1 MSSTGIDLRFAP
13 SVAATSG
20 ILGGLLVVIARHGW
34 QYVWPL
40 IGLFGCIGEA
50 SLFAILRRD
59 NPPAYLPAIIAT
71 SLAAVSV
78 VAAVWGI
85 ATGVGW

>member
-1 MSSTGIDLRFAP
+1 MSSTSIDLRFAP
-13 SVAATSG
+13 SVAAISG
-20 ILGGLLVVIARHGW
+20 LVGGLLVVIARHGW

-40 IGLFGCIGEA
+40 IGLFGCIGLA
-50 SLFAILRRD
+50 WLFAILRRD
-59 NPPAYLPAIIAT
+59 SPLAYFPAVVAT

-85 ATGVGW
+85 VSGVGW